1 MRAGHAVQL
10 PRQYA
15 ADRGAFALGEM
26 LQHRH
31 LMTWQADMKSDQPHR
46 GRWVRKM
53 VRMRLMTSLSG
64 LIQHLTDLFTRIS
77 FLCAS
82 VKRSAV

>member
-1 MRAGHAVQL
+1 
-10 PRQYA
+10 
-15 ADRGAFALGEM
+15 
-26 LQHRH
+26 
-31 LMTWQADMKSDQPHR
+31 MTWQADMKSDQPHR